1 MEKEKGVMDMEF
13 SEIPGSRSPESG
25 KRGRGKKSEER
36 NGEEK

>member
-25 KRGRGKKSEER
+25 KRGRGKEE
-36 NGEEK
+36 